1 MTVDMWITVG
11 VIVLAL
17 VLFVT
22 ERLSVDV
29 IGIGI
34 LVLLVV
40 LGVISPEQGV
50 MGFANSATLTV
61 AAMFVLS
68 DALLKTGIISRIAPW
83 FGTLLRKGYKKSIFV
98 LSTGVGGISAFINNT
113 PVVATFIPIISN
125 AAKSQRMSPAR
136 YLIPLSFGAIL
147 GGTCTLIGTS
157 TNLLVN
163 GIAKDEG
170 LEGFSMFDLAPLG
183 LIFFLIGVV
192 YLMFLGKKL
201 IPERKM
207 DQKARDEKISDYLC
221 EIIVTDELEEDERYL
236 SDYFEKERVIQ
247 IRRGDETLKDPTP
260 DFQLKEKDVL
270 LVKGGM
276 ERINKILK
284 SDTFDIRD
292 RQSEKIFTKE
302 GTSMIEIVILPNS
315 PMVEKKLKELD
326 FLRKY
331 QARILAI
338 RQRGKESFSGLDNI
352 RLMPG
357 DILLLQTNEEGYRLL
372 NTNEEENQSSFL
384 SMRAEWIPS
393 INKKHLGL
401 VLGTLLA
408 VILLATFN
416 ITSIMIAA
424 FAGIVFLNVTK
435 VITMS
440 DAYRAIDWQVIFLLA
455 GALSMG
461 AAMNESGLSALIG
474 DFLTE
479 YVGENLGPIGVIS
492 AIYLTTSILTEII
505 SNNAAAALLAPVA
518 ISIASAMEV
527 NAMPLLM
534 AIAFAGSSSFI
545 TPVGYQTNTMVYSA
559 GPYRYADFAKVGLP
573 LKLLFWVVAS
583 LMIPVFYPL

>member
-1 MTVDMWITVG
+1 MTIDMWITVG
-11 VIVLAL
+11 VILLAL

-22 ERLSVDV
+22 ERFSVDV

-34 LVLLVV
+34 LVLLVFS
-40 LGVISPEQGV
+40 GVISPEQGV

-83 FGTLLRKGYKKSIFV
+83 FGDLLRKGYKKSVLI
-98 LSTGVGGISAFINNT
+98 LSTGVGGISAFVNNT
-113 PVVATFIPIISN
+113 PVVATFIPIVSN
-125 AAKSQRMSPAR
+125 AAKSQKMSPAR

-157 TNLLVN
+157 TNLLVS

-170 LEGFSMFDLAPLG
+170 LEGFFMFDLAPLG
-183 LIFFLIGVV
+183 LVFFAVGIV
-192 YLMFLGKKL
+192 YLMLFGKKL
-201 IPERKM
+201 IPEREM
-207 DQKARDEKISDYLC
+207 NQKARDEKISDYLC
-221 EIIVTDELEEDERYL
+221 EIIVTDALEDDERSL
-236 SDYFEKERVIQ
+236 SDYFEKERVIEIQ
-247 IRRGDETLKDPTP
+247 RGDESLKDPTP
-260 DFQLKEKDVL
+260 DFKLQENDVL
-270 LVKGGM
+270 LVEGSM
-276 ERINKILK
+276 DRINKILQ
-284 SDTFDIRD
+284 SDKFDIHD
-292 RQSEKIFTKE
+292 EHTGKIFPQE
-302 GTSMIEIVILPNS
+302 GTSLIEIVILPNS
-315 PMVEKKLKELD
+315 PMAEKKLKQID

-331 QARILAI
+331 QSRILAI
-338 RQRGKESFSGLDNI
+338 RQRGRESFSDLDDI

-372 NTNEEENQSSFL
+372 NTNEENDRTSFL
-384 SMRAEWIPS
+384 SMRAEWVPS
-393 INKKHLGL
+393 VDKNKLVI

-416 ITSIMIAA
+416 VTSIMIAA
-424 FAGIVFLNVTK
+424 FAGIVFLNVTN
-435 VITMS
+435 VITMN

-461 AAMNESGLSALIG
+461 AAMNESGLSSLIG
-474 DFLTE
+474 EFLTE
-479 YVGENLGPIGVIS
+479 EVGKNLGPMAVIS

-518 ISIASAMEV
+518 ISIAAAMDV
-527 NAMPLLM
+527 NPTPLLM
-534 AIAFAGSSSFI
+534 TIAFAGSSSFI

-559 GPYRYADFAKVGLP
+559 GPYKYADFAKVGLP
-573 LKLLFWVVAS
+573 LKLLFWAIAS
-583 LMIPVFYPL
+583 LLIPVFYPL